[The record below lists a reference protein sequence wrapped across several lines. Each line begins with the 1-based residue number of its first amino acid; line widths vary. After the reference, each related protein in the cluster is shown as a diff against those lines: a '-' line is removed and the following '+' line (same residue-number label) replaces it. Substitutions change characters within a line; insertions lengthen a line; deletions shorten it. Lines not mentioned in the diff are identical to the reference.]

1 MELRRRNRA
10 ARRFGK
16 QEVRMKPDFLFTTAM
31 VVAAMALSSLSAAG
45 ATNLVFNGDF
55 EAGRAGFSSDYT
67 YGNVQW
73 GGIYGSYTIGS
84 SPAAAPGAWGDWM
97 SFGDHTNGH
106 GLMLIANG
114 PATAYYQPLDIW
126 SQTVAVVPETSYTFT
141 FWAATL
147 SNDSPA
153 PAQIQ
158 ADINGVSLGFTL
170 TLPGVGMGGEW
181 VTAGG
186 MWNSGS
192 ATAANLALVDIYSAE
207 QWNDFVIDDISF
219 VGEGVQPPP
228 TNVPEPSSWVL
239 MLLGFTGLGLAWR
252 RSSRLSRAVA

>member
-1 MELRRRNRA
+1 
-10 ARRFGK
+10 
-16 QEVRMKPDFLFTTAM
+16 MKRDFLFTTAM
-31 VVAAMALSSLSAAG
+31 VVATMAFSSVSARG

-67 YGNVQW
+67 YGNVHL
-73 GGIYGSYTIGS
+73 GGTYGSYIIGS
-84 SPAAAPGAWGDWM
+84 NPATAPGAWGDWM
-97 SFGDHTNGH
+97 SFGDHTSGH

-114 PATAYYQPLDIW
+114 PAGYQPSDVW
-126 SQTVAVVPETSYTFT
+126 SQTVAVVPQTSYTFS

-158 ADINGVSLGFTL
+158 ADVNGVSLGFTL
-170 TLPGVGMGGEW
+170 TLPGIGMGGEW

-192 ATAANLALVDIYSAE
+192 ATSANLALVDAYIAE

-219 VGEGVQPPP
+219 VGQGALPPP
-228 TNVPEPSSWVL
+228 
-239 MLLGFTGLGLAWR
+239 
-252 RSSRLSRAVA
+252 RAFPNPPPGS